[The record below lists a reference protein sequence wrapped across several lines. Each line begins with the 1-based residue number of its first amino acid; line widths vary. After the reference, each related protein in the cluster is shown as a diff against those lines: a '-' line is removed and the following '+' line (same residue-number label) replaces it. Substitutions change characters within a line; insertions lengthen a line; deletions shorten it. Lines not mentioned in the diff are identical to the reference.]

1 MSKTIKNPETGL
13 PIQSMTNNLI
23 RPDHEE
29 NKWKRRDWKGQIMEG
44 LSLIRNLDFITE
56 AIGKTSKGFKQQ
68 SNKYEMW
75 KGSDGS
81 IKSE

>member
-1 MSKTIKNPETGL
+1 
-13 PIQSMTNNLI
+13 
-23 RPDHEE
+23 
-29 NKWKRRDWKGQIMEG
+29 MEG